1 MSKKKLQESGLIAV
15 HLCGQ
20 DPGRPTAVSKDV
32 HERDPFTFVTYPP
45 TPVLKPAEPSSSC
58 DDNTDIYSNGI
69 DKKNNNEDNCAKN
82 HDDSNNNYD
91 SIISNDSKESN
102 VTEAHAE
109 QKQKSD
115 VDIIPFGKN
124 RLVHIMKLIA
134 SKEDPSNSNC
144 YDYQFI
150 TAEIQYEM
158 MKVHFPNLEQ
168 YCTVDKL
175 QYWIDQSNIWGP
187 LQRLTVN
194 GQTKTGRYLWILEK
208 KMRNFVG
215 KDTEPLATYWD
226 HLKNDIDFVT
236 LGYARYSLHENL
248 QVSKERQMQLMVDKL
263 YFRLK
268 CEEVFVSPF
277 WPINKPILLQ
287 GCSVDERWRTLDV
300 KGCHGDITDLIKRIK
315 LTKKS
320 VRLVIFGYVGLSTSP
335 SDIRNF
341 LKAHSNIKEIAIDHG
356 DSIEILSRDELLE
369 KSDVDKFYCHPA
381 SLHRFSIQ

>member
-1 MSKKKLQESGLIAV
+1 
-15 HLCGQ
+15 
-20 DPGRPTAVSKDV
+20 
-32 HERDPFTFVTYPP
+32 
-45 TPVLKPAEPSSSC
+45 
-58 DDNTDIYSNGI
+58 
-69 DKKNNNEDNCAKN
+69 
-82 HDDSNNNYD
+82 
-91 SIISNDSKESN
+91 
-102 VTEAHAE
+102 
-109 QKQKSD
+109 
-115 VDIIPFGKN
+115 
-124 RLVHIMKLIA
+124 MKLIA
-134 SKEDPSNSNC
+134 SKENTSNSDC
-144 YDYQFI
+144 HDYQFI

-158 MKVHFPNLEQ
+158 MKVHFPILEQ

-187 LQRLTVN
+187 LQRLTLN

-208 KMRNFVG
+208 KMRDFVEVY
-215 KDTEPLATYWD
+215 TEPLATYWD

-287 GCSVDERWRTLDV
+287 GRSVDERRRNLDHL

-315 LTKKS
+315 LTKKP
-320 VRLVIFGYVGLSTSP
+320 VRLVIFGYIGLSTSP

-341 LKAHSNIKEIAIDHG
+341 LKAHYNIKEIAIYHG
-356 DSIEILSRDELLE
+356 VSIEILSRYQLLE
-369 KSDVDKFYCHPA
+369 KNDVDKFYCHPA
-381 SLHRFSIQ
+381 SLHRFSIL